1 MLKNQENRKS
11 LQWGLVLL
19 QLSTPLS
26 GMLQNGAGT
35 HKGGDN
41 WSSHQNQ
48 YQEEDRSTFSSMQ
61 MKARGSSSS
70 LISGKPMATKVSV
83 ALESDFRGSGS
94 SHIQN
99 STLQQETA
107 SENTSKHFRQ
117 HRPSVLRKGNQPFP
131 QACGV
136 HDWVVDTV
144 CKTEPDSALSDPVPL
159 YTNQSESPQP
169 GSTEHTGK
177 HAYSLPC
184 GFLCVKGQCGWP
196 GCSKSRE
203 VFKEYGHFLKHLST
217 DHAPGDRSIAQLRIQ
232 KDKVQYM
239 ENQLIADRQK
249 LQAMQ
254 LHLFDVKSTSED
266 GNSVEKS
273 GHLSELLQPAACQN
287 ANGVYDSDRAAAEA
301 LTQGY
306 WQISTSQV
314 IPGIIP
320 SFEYYKF
327 TNMRPPFT
335 YASMIR
341 WAILESPEKQL
352 TLNEIYHWFTRM
364 FFYFRHN
371 TATWKNAVRHNLSL
385 HKCFVRV
392 EGRKGS
398 VWTVDEEEFLR
409 RKGQKFHRDQDMGWM
424 APFHVFPV
432 TPQGET
438 YQMRGPNGLS

>member
-1 MLKNQENRKS
+1 MF
-11 LQWGLVLL
+11 
-19 QLSTPLS
+19 
-26 GMLQNGAGT
+26 QNGAGT
-35 HKGGDN
+35 DRGGEN
-41 WSSHQNQ
+41 RSSHQNQ
-48 YQEEDRSTFSSMQ
+48 YQEENCSTFCSIQ
-61 MKARGSSSS
+61 MKARGISSS
-70 LISGKPMATKVSV
+70 LISAKSMATEVSV
-83 ALESDFRGSGS
+83 DLDSDFRGSGS
-94 SHIQN
+94 SHIQ
-99 STLQQETA
+99 SSALKQQSA
-107 SENTSKHFRQ
+107 SGNTSKYFRQ

-131 QACGV
+131 QAFCV

-144 CKTEPDSALSDPVPL
+144 CKPEPDSDPSDPVPL
-159 YTNQSESPQP
+159 YNSQSESRLGASVSSPQP
-169 GSTEHTGK
+169 GSTEHTEK
-177 HAYSLPC
+177 HI
-184 GFLCVKGQCGWP
+184 
-196 GCSKSRE
+196 
-203 VFKEYGHFLKHLST
+203 ST
-217 DHAPGDRSIAQLRIQ
+217 EHAPGDRCIAQLRMQ

-239 ENQLIADRQK
+239 ENQLTAERRK

-254 LHLFDVKSTSED
+254 LHLFDVTSTSED
-266 GNSVEKS
+266 DIGVENPGHLS
-273 GHLSELLQPAACQN
+273 GHLSRLKQPAAFQN
-287 ANGVYDSDRAAAEA
+287 ANGVYDNERAVAEP
-301 LTQGY
+301 LTQGF

-327 TNMRPPFT
+327 TNIRPPFT

-409 RKGQKFHRDQDMGWM
+409 RKGQRFHRDQDMGWM
-424 APFHVFPV
+424 APFHLFPV
-432 TPQGET
+432 TPQNET
-438 YQMRGPNGLS
+438 PQM

>member
-1 MLKNQENRKS
+1 MF
-11 LQWGLVLL
+11 
-19 QLSTPLS
+19 
-26 GMLQNGAGT
+26 QNGAGT
-35 HKGGDN
+35 DRGGDN
-41 WSSHQNQ
+41 RSSHQNR
-48 YQEEDRSTFSSMQ
+48 YQDEDCSTFCSIQ
-61 MKARGSSSS
+61 MKARGISSS
-70 LISGKPMATKVSV
+70 LISAKPMATKVSV
-83 ALESDFRGSGS
+83 DLDSDFRGSGS

-99 STLQQETA
+99 STLKQQSS
-107 SENTSKHFRQ
+107 SENTSKYFRQ

-131 QACGV
+131 QAFGV

-144 CKTEPDSALSDPVPL
+144 CKTEPDSDLSDPVPL
-159 YTNQSESPQP
+159 YNSQSESRLGASVSSPEP

-177 HAYSLPC
+177 H
-184 GFLCVKGQCGWP
+184 
-196 GCSKSRE
+196 
-203 VFKEYGHFLKHLST
+203 LST
-217 DHAPGDRSIAQLRIQ
+217 DHAHGDRSIAQLRTQ

-239 ENQLIADRQK
+239 ENQLTAERQK

-266 GNSVEKS
+266 GNGVENP
-273 GHLSELLQPAACQN
+273 GHLSGLLQPAAFQN
-287 ANGVYDSDRAAAEA
+287 AIGVYDSERAAAEA
-301 LTQGY
+301 LTQGF

-327 TNMRPPFT
+327 TNIRPPFT

-385 HKCFVRV
+385 HNCFVRV
-392 EGRKGS
+392 EGKKGS
-398 VWTVDEEEFLR
+398 VWTVDEEEFQR

-424 APFHVFPV
+424 APFHLFPV
-432 TPQGET
+432 TPQSET
-438 YQMRGPNGLS
+438 SQM

>member
-1 MLKNQENRKS
+1 MF
-11 LQWGLVLL
+11 
-19 QLSTPLS
+19 
-26 GMLQNGAGT
+26 QNGVGT
-35 HKGGDN
+35 DRGGDN
-41 WSSHQNQ
+41 RSSHQNQ
-48 YQEEDRSTFSSMQ
+48 YQEEDSSTFYSVQ
-61 MKARGSSSS
+61 MKARGISSS
-70 LISGKPMATKVSV
+70 LISAKPMASKVSV
-83 ALESDFRGSGS
+83 DLDSDFRDSGS
-94 SHIQN
+94 SHIEN
-99 STLQQETA
+99 STLKQQSA
-107 SENTSKHFRQ
+107 SENTSKYFRQ
-117 HRPSVLRKGNQPFP
+117 DRPSVLRKGNQPFP
-131 QACGV
+131 QAFGV

-144 CKTEPDSALSDPVPL
+144 CKTEPGTDLSDPVPL
-159 YTNQSESPQP
+159 YNSQSESRLGASMSSPQP

-177 HAYSLPC
+177 HAYSVPG
-184 GFLCVKGQCGWP
+184 GFLCVKGQCRWP

-217 DHAPGDRSIAQLRIQ
+217 DHAPGDRSIAQLRMQ
-232 KDKVQYM
+232 KDEVQYM
-239 ENQLIADRQK
+239 QNQLTAERQK

-266 GNSVEKS
+266 GNGVENP
-273 GHLSELLQPAACQN
+273 GHLPGLLQPAAFQN
-287 ANGVYDSDRAAAEA
+287 TNGVYDSERAAAEA
-301 LTQGY
+301 LTQGF

-327 TNMRPPFT
+327 TNIRPPFT

-409 RKGQKFHRDQDMGWM
+409 RKGPKFHRDQDMGWM
-424 APFHVFPV
+424 TPFHLFPV
-432 TPQGET
+432 TPQSET
-438 YQMRGPNGLS
+438 YQK

>member
-1 MLKNQENRKS
+1 
-11 LQWGLVLL
+11 
-19 QLSTPLS
+19 
-26 GMLQNGAGT
+26 MLQNGAGT

-41 WSSHQNQ
+41 WSSQQNQ

-61 MKARGSSSS
+61 MKARRSSSS
-70 LISGKPMATKVSV
+70 LISCKPMATKVSV
-83 ALESDFRGSGS
+83 ASDSDFKGSGS

-99 STLQQETA
+99 STLPQQTA

-144 CKTEPDSALSDPVPL
+144 CKTEPDSDLSDPVPL

-177 HAYSLPC
+177 HPYSVPG

-217 DHAPGDRSIAQLRIQ
+217 DHAPGDRSIAQLRMQ

-239 ENQLIADRQK
+239 ENQVCNPSA
-249 LQAMQ
+249 
-254 LHLFDVKSTSED
+254 
-266 GNSVEKS
+266 
-273 GHLSELLQPAACQN
+273 QN
-287 ANGVYDSDRAAAEA
+287 N
-301 LTQGY
+301 
-306 WQISTSQV
+306 
-314 IPGIIP
+314 GIIP

-371 TATWKNAVRHNLSL
+371 TATWKV
-385 HKCFVRV
+385 
-392 EGRKGS
+392 
-398 VWTVDEEEFLR
+398 
-409 RKGQKFHRDQDMGWM
+409 
-424 APFHVFPV
+424 
-432 TPQGET
+432 
-438 YQMRGPNGLS
+438 

>member
-26 GMLQNGAGT
+26 GMLQNAAGT

-41 WSSHQNQ
+41 WKSHQNQ
-48 YQEEDRSTFSSMQ
+48 YQEEEPSTFSSLQ
-61 MKARGSSSS
+61 IKARGSCSS
-70 LISGKPMATKVSV
+70 LLSGKPMATKV
-83 ALESDFRGSGS
+83 ALGSDFRGSRS
-94 SHIQN
+94 SHNQN
-99 STLQQETA
+99 STLQQQTA
-107 SENTSKHFRQ
+107 SENASKDFRQ

-136 HDWVVDTV
+136 HDWVVDAV
-144 CKTEPDSALSDPVPL
+144 CKTEPDSDLSDPVPL

-169 GSTEHTGK
+169 GSTGHTGK
-177 HAYSLPC
+177 HLAT
-184 GFLCVKGQCGWP
+184 
-196 GCSKSRE
+196 E
-203 VFKEYGHFLKHLST
+203 
-217 DHAPGDRSIAQLRIQ
+217 HAPGDRSIAQLRMQ

-239 ENQLIADRQK
+239 ENQLTAERQK

-254 LHLFDVKSTSED
+254 LHLFDIKSTSED
-266 GNSVEKS
+266 GNSAEKS
-273 GHLSELLQPAACQN
+273 GHMSELLQPAACQN
-287 ANGVYDSDRAAAEA
+287 ANAVYDSDRAAAEA

-306 WQISTSQV
+306 WQISTSHV

-398 VWTVDEEEFLR
+398 VWTVDEEEFMR

-438 YQMRGPNGLS
+438 YPMRGPNGLS

>member
-1 MLKNQENRKS
+1 MTS
-11 LQWGLVLL
+11 YFYI
-19 QLSTPLS
+19 
-26 GMLQNGAGT
+26 GMFQNGAGT
-35 HKGGDN
+35 DRGGDN
-41 WSSHQNQ
+41 WSSHQNR
-48 YQEEDRSTFSSMQ
+48 YQDEDCSTFCSIQ
-61 MKARGSSSS
+61 MKARGISSS
-70 LISGKPMATKVSV
+70 LISAKPMATKVSV
-83 ALESDFRGSGS
+83 DLDSDFRGSGS

-99 STLQQETA
+99 STLKQQSS
-107 SENTSKHFRQ
+107 SENTSKYFRQ

-131 QACGV
+131 QAFGV

-144 CKTEPDSALSDPVPL
+144 CKTEPDSDLSDPVPL
-159 YTNQSESPQP
+159 YNSQSESRLGASVSSPEP

-177 HAYSLPC
+177 H
-184 GFLCVKGQCGWP
+184 
-196 GCSKSRE
+196 
-203 VFKEYGHFLKHLST
+203 LST
-217 DHAPGDRSIAQLRIQ
+217 DHAHGDRSIAQLRTQ

-239 ENQLIADRQK
+239 ENQLTAERQK

-266 GNSVEKS
+266 GNGVENP
-273 GHLSELLQPAACQN
+273 GHLSGLLQPAAFQN
-287 ANGVYDSDRAAAEA
+287 AIGVYDSERAAAEA
-301 LTQGY
+301 LTQGF

-327 TNMRPPFT
+327 TNIRPPFT

-385 HKCFVRV
+385 HNCFVRV
-392 EGRKGS
+392 EGKKGS
-398 VWTVDEEEFLR
+398 VWTVDEEEFQR

-424 APFHVFPV
+424 APFHLFPV
-432 TPQGET
+432 TPQSET
-438 YQMRGPNGLS
+438 SQM

>member
-1 MLKNQENRKS
+1 MF
-11 LQWGLVLL
+11 
-19 QLSTPLS
+19 
-26 GMLQNGAGT
+26 QNGAGT
-35 HKGGDN
+35 DRGGDN
-41 WSSHQNQ
+41 RSSHQNR
-48 YQEEDRSTFSSMQ
+48 YQDEDCSTFCSIQ
-61 MKARGSSSS
+61 MKARGISSS
-70 LISGKPMATKVSV
+70 LISAKPMATKVSV
-83 ALESDFRGSGS
+83 DLDSDFRGSGS

-99 STLQQETA
+99 STLKQQSS
-107 SENTSKHFRQ
+107 SENTSKYFRQ

-131 QACGV
+131 QGTAFGV

-144 CKTEPDSALSDPVPL
+144 CKTEPDSDLSDPVPL
-159 YTNQSESPQP
+159 YNSQSESRLGASVSSPEP

-177 HAYSLPC
+177 HAYSVPG
-184 GFLCVKGQCGWP
+184 GFLCVKGQCKWP

-217 DHAPGDRSIAQLRIQ
+217 DHAHGDRSIAQLRTQ

-239 ENQLIADRQK
+239 ENQLTAERQK

-266 GNSVEKS
+266 GNGVENP
-273 GHLSELLQPAACQN
+273 GHLSGLLQPAAFQN
-287 ANGVYDSDRAAAEA
+287 AIGVYDSERAAAEA
-301 LTQGY
+301 LTQGF

-327 TNMRPPFT
+327 TNIRPPFT

-385 HKCFVRV
+385 HNCFVRV
-392 EGRKGS
+392 EGKKGS
-398 VWTVDEEEFLR
+398 VWTVDEEEFQR

-424 APFHVFPV
+424 APFHLFPV
-432 TPQGET
+432 TPQSET
-438 YQMRGPNGLS
+438 SQM

>member
-1 MLKNQENRKS
+1 
-11 LQWGLVLL
+11 
-19 QLSTPLS
+19 
-26 GMLQNGAGT
+26 MLQNGAGT

-131 QACGV
+131 QG
-136 HDWVVDTV
+136 
-144 CKTEPDSALSDPVPL
+144 
-159 YTNQSESPQP
+159 
-169 GSTEHTGK
+169 
-177 HAYSLPC
+177 
-184 GFLCVKGQCGWP
+184 
-196 GCSKSRE
+196 
-203 VFKEYGHFLKHLST
+203 
-217 DHAPGDRSIAQLRIQ
+217 
-232 KDKVQYM
+232 
-239 ENQLIADRQK
+239 
-249 LQAMQ
+249 
-254 LHLFDVKSTSED
+254 D